1 MYVRNDMSRDSRV
14 IREART
20 LVGAGHEVTVMATP
34 RRPDDP
40 DGTREERDGF
50 TVVHVRIPAGRP
62 MWTVWLDRPWKL
74 AGRLVGLAR
83 DTLRRPS
90 LLPRAI
96 LLAVVLVVSLPWIV
110 VRFSWLAVR
119 GRLRHDPTQRSWP
132 AYLGWWG
139 GPIRGWQR
147 RCTALAPVADVHH
160 AHDLDAL
167 EAAADGAE
175 RDGAALVYDS
185 HEVFMAWGEHARQPW
200 FVRWLVG
207 GRERRFARR
216 AAGVVT
222 VNAACADEL
231 TRRLRPRRMVVV
243 HNCPPR
249 WTPPIPPTG
258 LLRRA
263 AGAPDGAAIVLCH
276 GGFQAGRGLEETAEA
291 LTRPGLTEAHLVFLG
306 YRQSYLDPIVADPRL
321 TGRVHVLDPVEPD
334 ELLDW
339 VAGADVDVMVFGAV
353 DLNHVVS
360 TPNKLFESLAAGVPV
375 VSSDFP
381 IRRSIVLEDP
391 LGPLGAV
398 CDPGDVDSI
407 AAAIRSI
414 LDRPAEERAALR
426 ERCLAAAHQRWN
438 WETESERLLG
448 LYEAIA

>member
-1 MYVRNDMSRDSRV
+1 MGGES
-14 IREART
+14 
-20 LVGAGHEVTVMATP
+20 
-34 RRPDDP
+34 
-40 DGTREERDGF
+40 
-50 TVVHVRIPAGRP
+50 
-62 MWTVWLDRPWKL
+62 
-74 AGRLVGLAR
+74 
-83 DTLRRPS
+83 LRRPS
-90 LLPRAI
+90 ILPRVA
-96 LLAVVLVVSLPWIV
+96 LLAAVVLVSLPWMAI
-110 VRFSWLAVR
+110 RFAWLALR
-119 GRLRHDPTQRSWP
+119 GRLAHDPTRRTWP

-167 EAAADGAE
+167 QAAADGAH
-175 RDGAALVYDS
+175 RDAAALIYDS

-200 FVRWLVG
+200 FVQRLIG
-207 GRERRFARR
+207 GRERRYARR
-216 AAGVVT
+216 AAAVVT

-231 TRRLRPRRMVVV
+231 TRRLRPRRVVIV

-249 WTPPIPPTG
+249 WTPPNPPTG

-263 AGAPDGAAIVLCH
+263 ADVPDGAAIVLCH

-291 LTRPGLTEAHLVFLG
+291 LTRPGLTDAHLVFLG

-321 TGRVHVLDPVEPD
+321 AGRVHVLDPVAPD
-334 ELLDW
+334 DLLDW
-339 VAGADVDVMVFGAV
+339 VTGADVDVMVFGAI

-381 IRRSIVLEDP
+381 IRRSIVLNGP

-398 CDPGDVDSI
+398 CDPADVDSI
-407 AAAIRSI
+407 AEAIRFV
-414 LDRPAEERAALR
+414 LDRPADERAALR
-426 ERCLAAAHQRWN
+426 ARCLAAAHERWN
-438 WETESERLLG
+438 WETESERLLAV
-448 LYEAIA
+448 YEAIA

>member
-1 MYVRNDMSRDSRV
+1 MYVRNDMGRDSRV
-14 IREART
+14 IREARS
-20 LVGAGHEVTVMATP
+20 LVAAGHDVTVMATP
-34 RRPDDP
+34 RTADEK

-50 TVVHVRIPAGRP
+50 SIVHVRVPAGRP
-62 MWTVWLDRPWKL
+62 MWTVWIDRPWKL
-74 AGRLVGLAR
+74 IGRLVALGR
-83 DTLRRPS
+83 DSLRRPA
-90 LLPRAI
+90 LLPRVA
-96 LLAVVLVVSLPWIV
+96 LLAAVVVVSLPWIA
-110 VRFSWLAVR
+110 VRFAWLALR
-119 GRLRHDPTQRSWP
+119 GRLRHDPSQRTWP
-132 AYLGWWG
+132 AYLGWWD

-167 EAAADGAE
+167 QAAADGAQ

-200 FVRWLVG
+200 FVRRWIG
-207 GRERRFARR
+207 GRERRLARR
-216 AAGVVT
+216 AVAVVT
-222 VNAACADEL
+222 VNRACADEL
-231 TRRLRPRRMVVV
+231 TRSLRPRQMVVV

-249 WTPPIPPTG
+249 WTPPSPPTE

-263 AGAPDGAAIVLCH
+263 AGVPDGAAIVLCH

-291 LTRPGLTEAHLVFLG
+291 MTRPGLTDSHLVFLG
-306 YRQSYLDPIVADPRL
+306 YRQAYLDPSVADPRL
-321 TGRVHVLDPVEPD
+321 AGRVHVLDPVTPD

-339 VAGADVDVMVFGAV
+339 VTGADVDVMVFGAV

-381 IRRSIVLEDP
+381 IRRSIVLDDP

-407 AAAIRSI
+407 AGAIRSI
-414 LDRPAEERAALR
+414 LERPAAERADLR
-426 ERCLAAAHQRWN
+426 ARCLTAAHERWN
-438 WETESERLLG
+438 WETESARLVS
-448 LYEAIA
+448 LYAALA